1 MTETWLQDTEY
12 QRDYVQVNRY
22 NTVFENRTGK
32 RGGGIGFYLKE
43 QLQYKVRTDLT
54 RNYTDL
60 EILVV
65 EIRGRNKNTPSLV
78 CAVYQ
83 PSSIEV
89 EKLEW
94 LEKFEQFLANLYA
107 TWNGVLIITGDFNIN
122 LLSHENES
130 TNRYKNIL
138 HAFSLQQ
145 HVTKPTRKGKTLI
158 LHISSNISTKLIH
171 CNVISTDEISDHD
184 EPYAIF
190 NIQKERF
197 QKEYKYVRD
206 EKNLDM
212 NKYIWIL
219 NNYQLALSMHLMS
232 LMIKFQFS
240 TN

>member
-1 MTETWLQDTEY
+1 MSTLNEFSIILNSYQFDIIAVTETWLQDTEY
-12 QRDYVQVNRY
+12 QRDYVQVNGY
-22 NTVFENRTGK
+22 NTVFKNRTGK
-32 RGGGIGFYLKE
+32 RGRGVGFHLKE

-65 EIRGRNKNTPSLV
+65 EIRGRNKNTPFLV

-94 LEKFEQFLANLYA
+94 LEKFEHFLGNIYT
-107 TWNGVLIITGDFNIN
+107 TWNGVLIVTGNFNIS
-122 LLSHENES
+122 LLSHQNES

-138 HAFSLQQ
+138 YTFSLQQ

-158 LHISSNISTKLIH
+158 DHISSNISTKLIH
-171 CNVISTDEISDHD
+171 CNVISTDE
-184 EPYAIF
+184 PYATF
-190 NIQKERF
+190 NTKKEHF
-197 QKEYKYVRD
+197 QKRYKYVRD

-212 NKYIWIL
+212 NKYIL
-219 NNYQLALSMHLMS
+219 NF
-232 LMIKFQFS
+232 K
-240 TN
+240 